1 MLFCYGDMYH
11 CALLNSNGIAARRY
25 KFSRYGFLVQTILP
39 DGPATEYVQVYEYHP
54 PVMQGI
60 AYLTGQMPVKGR
72 ACYII

>member
-11 CALLNSNGIAARRY
+11 RALLNSNGIAARRY

-54 PVMQGI
+54 
-60 AYLTGQMPVKGR
+60 R
-72 ACYII
+72 